1 MRQHNLAQ
9 ASVSEQWAW
18 PLDFSQYDRRRSFS
32 PSEKRSV
39 RECVTLRRR
48 SNPGIPSHIRQSLIR
63 VLQPVIDALNVIE
76 LPPDRQGAVLC
87 VVLDEMGRRES
98 AFWSWAEADWVEFLG
113 PNNDDY
119 SHRYNKGTRRS
130 MIAVA
135 YLLAGLKSPQ
145 SVGRFERY
153 PLAVKV
159 FGRRPVDLAV
169 DRVRSQLL
177 QLGYD
182 SKAADNNLRFQNA
195 VCEALLLNR
204 SPRLE
209 DLSGDILD
217 AMRRGEACLD
227 LKMWAIKI
235 SRALCGLGII
245 AAPLQGLDK
254 DHRRFARPAT
264 LMEVHPEWAG
274 RCQRWLE
281 TTTITLKARRAY
293 YHKLIGI
300 GRWLSRNHPEIVS
313 PEMWTRELAAEFVAA
328 VDRMNVGDWVS
339 PLAIIP
345 SNKVGKP
352 LKPRSKERY
361 LTAIRTFFCD
371 CQEWNWIPRRFDPR
385 RCLATPRSIHALI
398 GPSPRVIEDSVWAK
412 LLWAG
417 LNLTAEDAP
426 FYVSQSTG
434 ATNSL
439 DPELSDKRI
448 YYYPFEMVRAMTL
461 VWLFCALRSDE
472 IIRLRVGCIRMQR
485 EDLEIDNPDEKA
497 PENKICWLDVPTNKT
512 CAAFTKPV
520 DILVGEAITDWQ
532 KLRPEQPAM
541 LDPKTGEVVH
551 YLFCHRGKRVGM
563 GYLNEAIIP
572 MLCRKA
578 GVPVQDARGPLTSH
592 RARSTIATQLHCAKE
607 GMSLFELMQWLG
619 HRYAESTMNY
629 LKTSPTKLAKAFSD
643 ADYFRRNLRSIEVLI
658 DREVIRSGAAVA
670 GAPWKFY
677 DLGHGYCTYDFFEQ
691 CPHRMV
697 CAKCD
702 FYLPKESGKAQI
714 LEAKGN
720 LQRMMQQILLRE
732 EERAA
737 VEDGLAALERLE
749 TKLVDVQTPAG
760 PTPREIGKKVRIE
773 LPIIQQ
779 AFSRNDEKS

>member
-1 MRQHNLAQ
+1 MRQRNLVQ
-9 ASVSEQWAW
+9 TSVNEQWAW
-18 PLDFSQYDRRRSFS
+18 PLTLSQYDRQRSFNS
-32 PSEKRSV
+32 SEKRAV
-39 RECVTLRRR
+39 REYVIRRQR
-48 SNPGIPSHIRQSLIR
+48 SSTGIPSHIHQSLQR
-63 VLQPVIDALNVIE
+63 VLQPITDALNVIGF
-76 LPPDRQGAVLC
+76 PPDKQGAVLC
-87 VVLDEMGRRES
+87 VLMDEMGWRKS
-98 AFWSWAEADWVEFLG
+98 TFWSWSQADWVEFLG
-113 PNNDDY
+113 PNNADY
-119 SHRYNKGTRRS
+119 RRRYNQHTRQS
-130 MIAVA
+130 AIAVA
-135 YLLAGLKSPQ
+135 YLLAGFSSLQ
-145 SVGRFERY
+145 SVGSFERY
-153 PLAVKV
+153 PLAIKV
-159 FGRRPVDLAV
+159 FDRQSVDTAV
-169 DRVRSQLL
+169 DRIWLQLL
-177 QLGYD
+177 QIGYD
-182 SKAADNNLRFQNA
+182 SKAANEKLRIQNA
-195 VCEALLLNR
+195 VCEILLLNR

-209 DLSGDILD
+209 NLTSEALD
-217 AMRRGEACLD
+217 AMRRGAACLD
-227 LKMWAIKI
+227 LKNEIIKI
-235 SRALCGLGII
+235 SRALCGFGII

-264 LMEVHPEWAG
+264 LEEVHPEWAG
-274 RCQRWLE
+274 WCQRWLE
-281 TTTITLKARRAY
+281 TTTITLKPRRAY
-293 YHKLIGI
+293 YHELIGI

-328 VDRMNVGDWVS
+328 VDHMNVGDWVS
-339 PLAIIP
+339 PVAIIP
-345 SNKVGKP
+345 SNKIGKP

-361 LTAIRTFFCD
+361 LTTIRTFFCD
-371 CQEWNWIPRRFDPR
+371 CQEWNWITRRFDPR

-417 LNLTAEDAP
+417 LNLMADDIP

-439 DPELSDKRI
+439 DPRLADKRI

-472 IIRLRVGCIRMQR
+472 IIRLRVGCIRMQC
-485 EDLEIDNPDEKA
+485 EDLGTDNPGDKA

-512 CAAFTKPV
+512 CPAFTKPV

-541 LDPKTGEVVH
+541 LDPKTGEMVH
-551 YLFCHRGKRVGM
+551 YLFCYRGKRVGM
-563 GYLNEAIIP
+563 GYLNEAVIP

-578 GVPVQDARGPLTSH
+578 GVPAQDARGPLTSH
-592 RARSTIATQLHCAKE
+592 RARSTIATQLHSAKE

-629 LKTSPTKLAKAFSD
+629 LKASPTKLAKAFSD
-643 ADYFRRNLRSIEVLI
+643 ADYFKRNLRSIEVLI
-658 DREVIRSGAAVA
+658 DQEVIRSGAAVA
-670 GAPWKFY
+670 GAAWKFY
-677 DLGHGYCTYDFFEQ
+677 DLGHGYCTYDFFDQ

-702 FYLPKESGKAQI
+702 FYLPKESGRAQI

-720 LQRMMQQILLRE
+720 LQRMIQEIPLRE

-749 TKLVDVQTPAG
+749 TKLVDVPTPTG
-760 PTPREIGKKVRIE
+760 PTPREIRSKVGRE
-773 LPIIQQ
+773 LPVL
-779 AFSRNDEKS
+779 RHN